1 MCCCICLIPVA
12 SALNKCPITPGPSR
26 QLSNLSQRS
35 TVHIYTVRSHDVPRQ
50 RREALRRRSRRGR
63 GAKPPA
69 CTSPSCSGACSP
81 PAPLPGH
88 PPCST
93 ASTRS
98 IAPPQS
104 SSHLPKFK
112 TKNRIIVHTAQI
124 QFKFQTWCRI
134 FPWDQKNLTF
144 GGVGEHELGGP
155 RRGAVPCG

>member
-1 MCCCICLIPVA
+1 MPAITIHVSKKH
-12 SALNKCPITPGPSR
+12 SA
-26 QLSNLSQRS
+26 
-35 TVHIYTVRSHDVPRQ
+35 YTIRSHDIPRQ
-50 RREALRRRSRRGR
+50 QRAAQRRQSRHGR

-69 CTSPSCSGACSP
+69 CTSPSCSDACSP
-81 PAPLPGH
+81 PALLPGH

-112 TKNRIIVHTAQI
+112 TKKSNNCPHCTHSVQI
-124 QFKFQTWCRI
+124 PTMGPD
-134 FPWDQKNLTF
+134 FPMRPRAQKNLTF

-155 RRGAVPCG
+155 GRGAVPCG